1 MRSPLIRNSRCAM
14 RLDDVTG
21 VMEFL
26 RYRYVVRL
34 DLEAAVRHLS
44 WPGVM
49 KPIRHLDASIKWHY
63 DVYVRTT
70 LTLDPDV
77 ARLVDEAAHRA
88 RTSRKQVINDALR
101 RELSQ
106 PPSRREPYH
115 LPAHEATLQP
125 GFDLAGFNRLAD
137 ELEDEAILAARKRPG
152 S

>member
-1 MRSPLIRNSRCAM
+1 MR
-14 RLDDVTG
+14 
-21 VMEFL
+21 
-26 RYRYVVRL
+26 
-34 DLEAAVRHLS
+34 
-44 WPGVM
+44 PGVL

-115 LPAHEATLQP
+115 LPVHEATLQP